1 MTNEPL
7 PVAVIGTGGFGENT
21 LRALTKMDSVKIV
34 GVSDRRGESAERA
47 AGEARTEA
55 FTDNRSLL
63 AETRPAAVFLAVP
76 PPAAGDIITACA
88 KRGIHVWKE
97 LPLARNLGEGLEF
110 VRRMETAESIFAVG
124 TQRRFATGYGRAREL
139 QSWLGQLFLA
149 RAHYLFNWG
158 PELGWRA
165 DRSAGGGALLE
176 LGYHLV
182 DLLVSM
188 LGLPEEVYGS
198 GVCGANCAGRS
209 LSPTPY
215 DTEDTAAALLRFRDG
230 CMGSMV
236 TTRVSGPVSEGLSL
250 HGSDGSV
257 LADSET
263 CIVRDPDGNVLDRVG
278 NDQTAP
284 LDVFRRLA
292 EHFVT
297 AVRTGA
303 KRYECSGW
311 ENLLNLAVIDALYLS
326 ERTSQPESPARL
338 LDTHGIEAEQC
349 LAHRPSPLQQQ
360 RPDRQS
366 SAEPTDE
373 NNVAD

>member
-1 MTNEPL
+1 MTNQPL
-7 PVAVIGTGGFGENT
+7 PVAVIGAGGFGGNT
-21 LRALTKMDSVKIV
+21 LQALAGMDSVKIV
-34 GVSDRRGESAERA
+34 GVSDRRQEAARRA
-47 AGEARTEA
+47 AREAGAAA

-63 AETRPAAVFLAVP
+63 AEAKPAAVFLAVP
-76 PPAAGDIITACA
+76 PPAAGDIIAACA

-110 VRRMETAESIFAVG
+110 VRRMHAAEAVFSVG
-124 TQRRFATGYGRAREL
+124 TQRRFATGYSRAREL
-139 QSWLGQLFLA
+139 QGWLGQLFLA
-149 RAHYLFNWG
+149 RGHYLFNWG
-158 PELGWRA
+158 PDLGWRA

-176 LGYHLV
+176 LGYHIV

-236 TTRVSGPVSEGLSL
+236 TTRVSGPVSEGLAL

-257 LADSET
+257 VADSET

-278 NDQTAP
+278 DDQATP
-284 LDVFRRLA
+284 MQVFRRQA
-292 EHFVT
+292 EHFVN
-297 AVRTGA
+297 AVGTGA

-311 ENLLNLAVIDALYLS
+311 ENLLNLAVIDAIYLS

-338 LDTHGIEAEQC
+338 LATHGIDAEQC
-349 LAHRPSPLQQQ
+349 LALRPPTLSQERLEPHT
-360 RPDRQS
+360 P
-366 SAEPTDE
+366 AEPDGE
-373 NNVAD
+373 NRVAD